1 MGSGYHENVIEAEPD
16 TSAPSSRKSYP
27 PPTSRRNAKIRKPNP
42 AVGVKGVPASCI
54 FLKAPTRN
62 DRNSEKIVCSAPRLN
77 IWLFMPGT
85 NVLFEVAS
93 TSAVNVSEE

>member
-1 MGSGYHENVIEAEPD
+1 MGLVYHENVKEAEPD
-16 TSAPSSRKSYP
+16 TNAPSSLKSYP
-27 PPTSRRNAKIRKPNP
+27 PPTSIRRAKIRKPNP
-42 AVGVKGVPASCI
+42 AVGVNGVPASFM

-62 DRNSEKIVCSAPRLN
+62 DRNSEKMVCSAPRLK
-77 IWLFMPGT
+77 IWLLMPGT